1 MVFPSEG
8 RSWVPSLR
16 VLSVSIRYRRSI
28 GRCVPALLAGL
39 LLSAFLSG
47 CTSTGTMAAPP
58 ELARS
63 GWSDPAALAPA
74 ADFDAYVADVA
85 RELRVHR
92 LPFDAAAADAE
103 LASVAPFRIPPG
115 PGCTAGAPRG
125 IAVLVHGLSDTAFAM
140 RDLAGSLS
148 GLCFESR
155 VLLLPGHG
163 TRPADLM
170 AVDHRDWLAHVGAAV
185 TQAGREHDVVVLAG
199 FSLGAALALAVAA
212 ESPDKVDAV
221 IGLSPAYRLRSNF
234 LARQARWV
242 AAFRPWLDLGPR
254 EDFAR
259 YGAMPTHGI
268 ASTMAAL
275 GRMEA
280 RVRRQGAVR
289 TPWLVVQSEDD
300 EVVDVAAN
308 RRFFEANAGDPR
320 SLFLNYHS
328 KSPADASSDRV
339 IWLPAADEA
348 LRVVGLSHLAVH
360 IAPDNPHYGVSGVY
374 RNCGSPP
381 FRQEEE
387 VRSCKQ
393 ARQVWYGVGGQSPP
407 PGEAGARATFNPHYP
422 DLERRIGEFL
432 NRIDGHHREAAA
444 TRPRRP

>member
-1 MVFPSEG
+1 MESRHPRPGG
-8 RSWVPSLR
+8 RILSAA
-16 VLSVSIRYRRSI
+16 VLAA
-28 GRCVPALLAGL
+28 ALLALLQGCASNESVAPRAE
-39 LLSAFLSG
+39 LLS
-47 CTSTGTMAAPP
+47 
-58 ELARS
+58 S

-74 ADFDAYVADVA
+74 TDFDAYVADVT
-85 RELRVHR
+85 RELRAHR

-103 LASVAPFRIPPG
+103 LASVAPLRVPPG
-115 PGCTAGAPRG
+115 PGCTPGAPRG

-140 RDLAGSLS
+140 RDLARSFS
-148 GLCFESR
+148 RLCFESR

-163 TRPADLM
+163 TRPADLRV
-170 AVDHRDWLAHVGAAV
+170 VDHRDWLAHVEAAV
-185 TQAGREHDVVVLAG
+185 AQAGRENDRVVLAG

-242 AAFRPWLDLGPR
+242 ATFRPWLDLGPR

-320 SLFLNYHS
+320 SLFVNYHS
-328 KSPADASSDRV
+328 KAPEDASSDRV

-360 IAPDNPHYGVSGVY
+360 IAPDNPHYGVTGAY

-381 FRQEEE
+381 FRTEEE

-393 ARQVWYGVGGQSPP
+393 APQVWYGVGGQSPP

-422 DLERRIGEFL
+422 DLERRVGEFL
-432 NRIDGHHREAAA
+432 NRVDGRHREVAA

>member
-1 MVFPSEG
+1 V
-8 RSWVPSLR
+8 
-16 VLSVSIRYRRSI
+16 
-28 GRCVPALLAGL
+28 
-39 LLSAFLSG
+39 
-47 CTSTGTMAAPP
+47 T
-58 ELARS
+58 
-63 GWSDPAALAPA
+63 
-74 ADFDAYVADVA
+74 
-85 RELRVHR
+85 RELRAHR

-103 LASVAPFRIPPG
+103 LASVAPLRVPPG
-115 PGCTAGAPRG
+115 PGCTPGAPRG

-140 RDLAGSLS
+140 RDLARSFS
-148 GLCFESR
+148 RLCFESR

-163 TRPADLM
+163 TRPADLRV
-170 AVDHRDWLAHVGAAV
+170 VDHRDWLAHVEAAV
-185 TQAGREHDVVVLAG
+185 AQAGRENDRVVLAG

-328 KSPADASSDRV
+328 KSPEDASSDRV

-360 IAPDNPHYGVSGVY
+360 IAPDNPHYGVTGAY

-381 FRQEEE
+381 FRTEEE

-393 ARQVWYGVGGQSPP
+393 APQVWYGVGGQSPP

-422 DLERRIGEFL
+422 DLERRVGEFL
-432 NRIDGHHREAAA
+432 NRVDGRHREVAA